1 MLLKL
6 LYDTKLAQASYL
18 VGCQRT
24 GEALVIDP
32 NRHVGQ
38 YLDAARAEGLR
49 IAHVTETHIHA
60 DFVSGARELAR
71 AARATLYLSREG
83 GPDWQYAFA
92 KADGATLIGD
102 HDRIKVGNVI
112 VEVLH
117 TPGHTPE
124 HLSFLLTDGAA
135 TDRPMGVFTGD
146 FIFVGDVGRP
156 DLLER
161 AAGHAGTMEAGARTL
176 FASLQRFK
184 ALPDYLQLWPG
195 HGAGS
200 ACGKALGAVPSSTL
214 GYERFANWG
223 LSTAEED
230 DFVQLVLAGQ
240 PEPPAYFARMKQV
253 NRDGPEPLGERTAP
267 PRLDAARLAEVLR
280 SGATVVDL
288 RSTRD
293 FAAGHVPGTI
303 NVPASRSLLNY
314 AGAVLRAGR
323 PLYLLGDDARVAEAW
338 RDLALIGFD
347 RIEGAFGPD
356 ALATG
361 ARGSV
366 PQRTPAELSEALASG
381 AVTVVDVRGLA
392 EVEAFRIAGSRHIP
406 LGAVPD
412 RLGEIPADRPV
423 VMQCESGSRSAIAA
437 SLLAAAGR
445 RDVMNLSGGIGAWLK
460 AGLPVEREAP
470 ARVGA

>member
-6 LYDTKLAQASYL
+6 FYDTKLAQASYL

-24 GEALVIDP
+24 GEAMVIDP

-92 KADGATLIGD
+92 RTDGATLVGD

-223 LSTAEED
+223 LSTAHED

-253 NRDGPEPLGERTAP
+253 NRDGPELLGERPAP
-267 PRLDAARLAEVLR
+267 PRLEAARLAEVLR

-288 RSTRD
+288 RGTRD
-293 FAAGHVPGTI
+293 FAAGHVAGTI
-303 NVPASRSLLNY
+303 NVPASRSLLTY

-323 PLYLLGDDARVAEAW
+323 PLYLLGDDTRVAEAW
-338 RDLALIGFD
+338 RDVALIGFD
-347 RIEGAFGPD
+347 RIEGAFGLD
-356 ALATG
+356 ALAAG

-366 PQRTPAELSEALASG
+366 PQRSPAELSAALADG
-381 AVTVVDVRGLA
+381 AVTLVDVRGLA

-412 RLGEIPADRPV
+412 RMGEIPADRPV
-423 VMQCESGSRSAIAA
+423 VLQCESGSRSAIAA

-445 RDVMNLSGGIGAWLK
+445 RDVMNLSGGISAWLK

-470 ARVGA
+470 ASVS